1 VVRLQLRPP
10 AHTIKRV
17 EEICALVLEKADEAK
32 DMLASSPARPHQ
44 MLDQVVFAIKNDADA
59 PAFADRENAG
69 LRVTRPPTISASM

>member
-32 DMLASSPARPHQ
+32 DMIASSPARPHQ
-44 MLDQVVFAIKNDADA
+44 IKSSS
-59 PAFADRENAG
+59 R
-69 LRVTRPPTISASM
+69 